1 MSLNNTVQL
10 QNTVDPKTFRKKML
24 RWYEKHRRVL
34 PWRALPNEVPDPYH
48 VWLSEIMLQQTTVQA
63 VIPYFINFTQK
74 WPTIYG
80 LAQADNDD
88 VMHNWAGLGYY
99 ARARNLHKCAKH
111 IVSDHGGVFP
121 SNQSE
126 LKKLSGIGEY
136 TSAAITSIAFDK
148 PSVVVDGNVERVMA
162 RLHAVEAPVPKGK
175 SILKEY
181 AAYYSEGFSNSP
193 GDYAQSLMDLG
204 ATICTPKSPKCSICP
219 ISNYCQAHATCSE
232 EKYPVRESKKV
243 KPNRYGYVY
252 WITNN
257 KGEVLIHKRPDKGL
271 LGGMYGFPTTEWRED
286 NAANVHPNFII
297 NQQMNKHKTT
307 IKHVFTHFN
316 LYLTIFW
323 VSLDE
328 NDIPHNYL
336 WVSKNKINEIGL
348 PTTFDKVRK
357 IMFKQMFHT

>member
-24 RWYEKHRRVL
+24 RWYDKHRRAL

-63 VIPYFINFTQK
+63 VIPYFIKFTQK
-74 WPTIYG
+74 WPTIYD

-111 IVSDHGGVFP
+111 IMSDHDGIFP
-121 SNQSE
+121 SNQTD

-162 RLHAVEAPVPKGK
+162 RLHAVETPVPKGK

-181 AAYYSEGFSNSP
+181 AAHYSEGFSNGP

-219 ISNYCQAHATCSE
+219 ISNYCNAHTTRSE
-232 EKYPVRESKKV
+232 EKYPVREPKKV

-257 KGEVLIHKRPDKGL
+257 DDEVLIHKRPDKGL
-271 LGGMYGFPTTEWRED
+271 LGGMYGFPTTQWQENKTATVHLEFL
-286 NAANVHPNFII
+286 ANKKMKKKKEIV
-297 NQQMNKHKTT
+297 
-307 IKHVFTHFN
+307 KHVFTHFN
-316 LYLTIFW
+316 LHLTIYSMIIDKESFSEAFSW
-323 VSLDE
+323 VDE
-328 NDIPHNYL
+328 N
-336 WVSKNKINEIGL
+336 KIDQVGL

-357 IMFKQMFHT
+357 LML